1 MNKFST
7 RPSRE
12 KMLHQLHRGN
22 LHKHR
27 SRLDSGL
34 WMCTAMRYLSLMPTR
49 FRNILI
55 VIPVWSTFS
64 LSSSTNLSYWS
75 VLQARKLARAIHFNR
90 GACCLRLCFPSWYVF
105 HDWSI
110 LAGCISLY
118 DPLNLKVCLT
128 CLRWNLPQPTSF
140 SRSLLLS
147 YETSFF
153 LSDLWPARFAFGP

>member
-1 MNKFST
+1 MNN
-7 RPSRE
+7 E

-27 SRLDSGL
+27 SRVDSAL

-55 VIPVWSTFS
+55 VIPMWSTFS

-75 VLQARKLARAIHFNR
+75 VIGKKIGEGDSFQQR
-90 GACCLRLCFPSWYVF
+90 RLLLEALFPSWYVF

-118 DPLNLKVCLT
+118 GPLNSKVCLT
-128 CLRWNLPQPTSF
+128 FLMWNLPQPTSF

>member
-27 SRLDSGL
+27 SRVDSAL

-64 LSSSTNLSYWS
+64 LFSSTNLSYWS
-75 VLQARKLARAIHFNR
+75 VTGKKIGEGDSFQQR
-90 GACCLRLCFPSWYVF
+90 RLLLEALFSQLVRVPWLV
-105 HDWSI
+105 
-110 LAGCISLY
+110 
-118 DPLNLKVCLT
+118 N
-128 CLRWNLPQPTSF
+128 F
-140 SRSLLLS
+140 SRLYLTLRPAKFKSLFDLFEMKSSPTNLIFS
-147 YETSFF
+147 VVTVKLRNLIF